1 MDFKDYYT
9 TLGVAPDASADLIK
23 RAYRKLARK
32 YHPDVSKE
40 PNAENRF
47 KEVAEAHEAL
57 IDPER
62 RAAYDDLARRH
73 ARGEAFEPPAGWGQG
88 DASSGGQRRA
98 APGAR
103 GADDFSDFFE
113 SLFGQASS
121 NGGAGRGRR
130 GAHFA
135 DGQPGHGQ
143 AAQGEDQHARIEINL
158 LDAYLGARHTFSLR
172 RSVSGAN
179 GHTHGQSD
187 GQASGQHRQV
197 EVNIPKGVRPG
208 QHLRLAG
215 MGNPGHGGA
224 PAGDL
229 YLEIALRADAR
240 FRVDGADVWV
250 DLPVAPWEAAL
261 GASVTVTTPDGAVQL
276 AVPAGSG
283 AGRKLRLKGKGLPG
297 KTAGDLYAVLQIS
310 LPAADSDSARAAY
323 AALASA
329 FAGFDARQ
337 SVTNA
342 THPATNPAT
351 NPATSPPPHQA

>member
-1 MDFKDYYT
+1 MDFKDYYS
-9 TLGVAPDASADLIK
+9 TLGVAKDASADVIK

-73 ARGEAFEPPAGWGQG
+73 AQGQPFDAPPGWDSGYEFSGGARRAPSGRAAGRSSNPAG
-88 DASSGGQRRA
+88 DA
-98 APGAR
+98 
-103 GADDFSDFFE
+103 DFSDFFE
-113 SLFGQASS
+113 SLFGSASRA
-121 NGGAGRGRR
+121 GAGQR
-130 GAHFA
+130 GAGFE
-135 DGQPGHGQ
+135 DGHGAARPQ
-143 AAQGEDQHARIEINL
+143 AQGADHHARIEIDL
-158 LDAYLGARHTFSLR
+158 LDAYQGARHTITLR
-172 RSVSGAN
+172 RPVAGDN
-179 GHTHGQSD
+179 GQVNM
-187 GQASGQHRQV
+187 QERQV

-215 MGNPGHGGA
+215 MGNPGHGA
-224 PAGDL
+224 AAAGDL
-229 YLEIALRADAR
+229 YLEIALRPHAR

-261 GASVTVTTPDGAVQL
+261 GASVTVPTPDGAVQL

-310 LPAADSDSARAAY
+310 LPAADSDGARAAY
-323 AALASA
+323 SAMAQAFAQFDPRAGAASTASTASA
-329 FAGFDARQ
+329 TSA
-337 SVTNA
+337 
-342 THPATNPAT
+342 PAT
-351 NPATSPPPHQA
+351 PPEA

>member
-1 MDFKDYYT
+1 MDFRDYYN
-9 TLGVAPDASADLIK
+9 TLGVARDASPEVIK

-62 RAAYDDLARRH
+62 RAAYDDLAQRH
-73 ARGEAFEPPAGWGQG
+73 ARGEGFEPPPGWDSGYEFSGRPQRG
-88 DASSGGQRRA
+88 PSGRSSNAASDA
-98 APGAR
+98 
-103 GADDFSDFFE
+103 DFSDFFE
-113 SLFGQASS
+113 SLFGQA
-121 NGGAGRGRR
+121 
-130 GAHFA
+130 
-135 DGQPGHGQ
+135 GHTNNNRH
-143 AAQGEDQHARIEINL
+143 ARPDAQGADHHARIEIDL
-158 LDAYLGARHTFSLR
+158 LDLYQGARRTITLR
-172 RSVSGAN
+172 RSVPGAN
-179 GHTHGQSD
+179 GQN
-187 GQASGQHRQV
+187 GQANLQARQV

-215 MGNPGHGGA
+215 MGDTGHGAA

-229 YLEIALRADAR
+229 YLEIALRPQAR

-261 GASVTVTTPDGAVQL
+261 GASVTVPTPDGAVQL

-310 LPAADSDSARAAY
+310 LPAADSDAARTAY
-323 AALASA
+323 SALALA
-329 FAGFDARQ
+329 FAGFDARARDGRK
-337 SVTNA
+337 TA
-342 THPATNPAT
+342 ANPAGPT
-351 NPATSPPPHQA
+351 TTPPPPQHQAAQP